1 MLEFNNN
8 VKVNVRKLVKVNNS
22 DIDLSKFILLPGTE
36 INYTECAEDC
46 LEINTLSNLEFS
58 KTPSWDSIIPF
69 IVSQLIIDCDLHEKR
84 VNAKLEKI
92 NKVSIVEVEKFKINI
107 TIEYNSTEAAKE
119 TTKDLLYEV
128 ELDGARLNTAMGSNE
143 RGNDYYVGSVKPRHN
158 GFPQYNE
165 GLRHDNNGF
174 RTDNWGYGNDNN
186 NQENSIRNMTFGEA
200 LNTAQSKISEYTSK
214 AEQFLNESLD
224 KVQGHLS
231 SNNQNV
237 TENNQ
242 NTDMQMRNTD
252 GLGAVIPGSNLS
264 ESLKEACACNN
275 ACTDCNCE
283 KENNKVNLSK

>member
-22 DIDLSKFILLPGTE
+22 DRDLSKFILLPGTE
-36 INYTECAEDC
+36 INYTECAEDF

-92 NKVSIVEVEKFKINI
+92 NKVNIVEVNRFKINI
-107 TIEYNSTEAAKE
+107 TIEYTSTEAAKE

-128 ELDGARLNTAMGSNE
+128 ELDGARINTAL
-143 RGNDYYVGSVKPRHN
+143 GNRTGENTYFNGAVKPRHT

-174 RTDNWGYGNDNN
+174 RTGNCNYGNGNN

-200 LNTAQSKISEYTSK
+200 LNTAQSKISKYTSK

-231 SNNQNV
+231 NNQNV

-242 NTDMQMRNTD
+242 STDMQMGNTN

-275 ACTDCNCE
+275 TCTGCDCE
-283 KENNKVNLSK
+283 KENNKVDLSK